1 MLNVKR
7 NHIVS
12 TESWQPVQALSSMDE
27 NSISKLNTL
36 AQQFTQNQYD
46 FATLN
51 SDDVSWLSTI
61 MQAKHEAWLEAA
73 AKLDVDELM
82 PAIQLL
88 TVVEQEKSLGLAE
101 RSPVIAL
108 FKQYKK
114 MAGINRELVQ
124 WVKEH
129 TENKYLPFG
138 PIM

>member
-1 MLNVKR
+1 M
-7 NHIVS
+7 S
-12 TESWQPVQALSSMDE
+12 TESWQPVQAPSSMDE
-27 NSISKLNTL
+27 STISKLNIL

-51 SDDVSWLSTI
+51 SDDASWLSTI
-61 MQAKHEAWLEAA
+61 MQAKHEAWLAVT
-73 AKLDVDELM
+73 AKLSTDELM
-82 PAIQLL
+82 QAIQLL
-88 TVVEQEKSLGLAE
+88 TVIEQEKSLGLAE
-101 RSPVIAL
+101 RSPVITL

-129 TENKYLPFG
+129 TENRYLPFG

>member
-1 MLNVKR
+1 M
-7 NHIVS
+7 S
-12 TESWQPVQALSSMDE
+12 TESWQPVQAPSSLDE
-27 NSISKLNTL
+27 NSINKLNTL

-51 SDDVSWLSTI
+51 SDDATWLSTT
-61 MQAKHEAWLEAA
+61 MQAKHEAWLDVAG
-73 AKLDVDELM
+73 KLNADDLIS
-82 PAIQLL
+82 AIQLL
-88 TVVEQEKSLGLAE
+88 TVIEQEKNLGLAE
-101 RSPVIAL
+101 RSPVIVL

-129 TENKYLPFG
+129 SENKYLPFG